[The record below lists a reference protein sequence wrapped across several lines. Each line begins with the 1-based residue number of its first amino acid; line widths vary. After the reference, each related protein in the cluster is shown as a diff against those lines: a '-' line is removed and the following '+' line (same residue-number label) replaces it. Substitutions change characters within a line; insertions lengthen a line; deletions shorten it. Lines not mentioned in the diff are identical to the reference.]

1 MTTPPLTLESLA
13 TLRESWDFEAK
24 LAAGRDGRGALPDA
38 MWATYSAMANT
49 DGGVIMLGLRE
60 RPDHTFEVGGLA
72 DADKVEREMWSILGD
87 RKKVSANLL
96 TRERVQQHTI
106 DGRVVLQIDVPRAA
120 RAQRPV
126 HINDD
131 LFGGTYLRVHEGDH
145 HAEPE
150 RVRRMVADADDAS
163 RDDAIVEDYDVADLD
178 ATTVQR
184 YRARFRGERPDHVWN
199 DLDDKGFLT
208 ALGARRD
215 ARGCEPGG
223 LTVAGLL
230 MFGTSDV
237 IRRRFQ
243 HYFLDYQE
251 RRTFDDLDWE
261 HRIVPDGTWSGNL
274 YDFYNRVTPLLLQ
287 NLKVP
292 FALGPDLYR
301 IEDTAAH
308 KAVRE
313 AVVNALIHADYQG
326 RASLLFVRTPA
337 GFLLRNPGTLRV
349 SLDQVRKGGLSD
361 CRNRGVQQLFL
372 MINLGEHAGSGW
384 HRIARAWSDQHWAA
398 PSLVED
404 VETDTVTLRLGTTG
418 LVPAE
423 AIDAIDARFHGRFRK
438 LDESSRTAVLA
449 AAGEGRVT
457 NRRVQELTGAHP
469 RDITLLLSRLV
480 RSAFLVSGGEGSG
493 RWYTLA
499 GEQRGAI
506 PVPVLADQ
514 SRHGGWVSRDANE
527 ARILAFCKDEFRT
540 TREIAEAIGRAE
552 KTVRSRYIPK
562 LVASG
567 ALTRR
572 FSGARSNDQAYK
584 TVLRGQE

>member
-72 DADKVEREMWSILGD
+72 DADKVERELWSALGD
-87 RKKVSANLL
+87 RKKVSTNVL

-106 DGRVVLQIDVPRAA
+106 DGRVVLQIDVPRAD
-120 RAQRPV
+120 RKLRPV
-126 HINDD
+126 YVNGD

-145 HAEPE
+145 HADPE
-150 RVRRMVADADDAS
+150 RVRRMVADADDVS
-163 RDDAIVEDYDVADLD
+163 RDDGIVEDYDVADLD

-184 YRARFRGERPDHVWN
+184 YRARFRGERPDHIWK

-215 ARGCEPGG
+215 ARGREPGG

-230 MFGTSDV
+230 MFGTSEA

-243 HYFLDYQE
+243 NYFLDYQE

-292 FALGPDLYR
+292 FALGADLYR
-301 IEDTAAH
+301 IEETAAH

-326 RASLLFVRTPA
+326 RASLLVVRTSA

-349 SLDQVRKGGLSD
+349 SLDQVRRGGLSD
-361 CRNRGVQQLFL
+361 CRNRGVQQMFL

-384 HRIARAWSDQHWAA
+384 HRIARAWSDQHLAA

-423 AIDAIDARFHGRFRK
+423 AIDALDARFPRRFRA
-438 LDESSRTAVLA
+438 LDQSARTAILA

-457 NRRVQELTGAHP
+457 NRRLQELTELHP
-469 RDITLLLSRLV
+469 RDLTLMLGRLV
-480 RSAFLVSGGEGSG
+480 RDRFLVSQGEGSG
-493 RWYTLA
+493 KWYTV
-499 GEQRGAI
+499 GTGDGRETPS
-506 PVPVLADQ
+506 PVALDQ
-514 SRHGGWVSRDANE
+514 SRHGGWVRKEANE
-527 ARILAFCKDEFRT
+527 ERILEFCRDEFRT
-540 TREIAEAIGRAE
+540 TREIAAAIGRSE
-552 KTVRSRYIPK
+552 NTVRTRYVPG
-562 LVASG
+562 LVARG
-567 ALTRR
+567 ALVRR
-572 FSGARSNDQAYK
+572 FSGARTNEQAYK
-584 TVLRGQE
+584 TTLGSDK